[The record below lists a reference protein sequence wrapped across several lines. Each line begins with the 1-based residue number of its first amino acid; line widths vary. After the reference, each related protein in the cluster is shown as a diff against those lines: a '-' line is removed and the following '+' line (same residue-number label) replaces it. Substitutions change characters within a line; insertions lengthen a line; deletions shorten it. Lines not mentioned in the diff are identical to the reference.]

1 MPEYTYIARSQEGKR
16 TEGNLTAVNLSDAM
30 EILSKKN
37 LSIVKLDERDEVF
50 DFLDPFIDRFN
61 LAVRKMKT
69 RIPLSDLVFFT
80 RQISTMFSS
89 GLTIEKSLH
98 FLALEEKNKKFK
110 IIIED
115 LENNVKKGLLLSDAI
130 SRHPGVFSNL
140 YVSLVRAGEVSG
152 KLYETLDELSVYLET
167 VSDTQRKVTSAMYY
181 PIFIIGF
188 LIAMLFVT
196 FTWLLPR
203 FSEVYDALGSELPYY
218 TVMLVS
224 MGSWFNNNVF
234 FITFMCILIVITLWF
249 LSLTDTGTLIK
260 DQILLKLP
268 IFGSIIESNIYSKF
282 TKTFGI
288 LIGSGVQVLD
298 TMDLLA
304 RVVDNRI
311 FQLATQKASIEI
323 ENGINISAALK
334 STGKFPP
341 IMIQLLST
349 GEETGEIDGLAL
361 KASEFYTKQVNASV
375 DRLTSII
382 EPALVVLV
390 GGVIAAIVVVTYLP
404 IFHFGEAIGN

>member
-1 MPEYTYIARSQEGKR
+1 LSAD
-16 TEGNLTAVNLSDAM
+16 NLTAAM
-30 EILSKKN
+30 EILNKKN
-37 LSIVKLDERDEVF
+37 LSVIKLDERDEVF
-50 DFLDPFIDRFN
+50 DFLDPFIERFN
-61 LAVRKMKT
+61 LAVERMKAK
-69 RIPLSDLVFFT
+69 IPLSDLVFFT

-110 IIIED
+110 KVIENI
-115 LENNVKKGLLLSDAI
+115 ESNVKKGLLFSDALI
-130 SRHPGVFSNL
+130 KHPGIFSNL

-152 KLYETLDELSVYLET
+152 KLYETLDELSIYLET
-167 VSDTQRKVTSAMYY
+167 VNDTQRKVTSAMYY
-181 PIFIIGF
+181 PVFIIGF

-203 FSEVYDALGSELPYY
+203 FSQVYDSLGSELPYY
-218 TVMLVS
+218 TILLVNA
-224 MGSWFNNNVF
+224 GEWFNNNIF
-234 FITFMCILIVITLWF
+234 FIFAMTSMIVVVLWF
-249 LSLTDTGTLIK
+249 LALTDTGTLVK

-268 IFGSIIESNIYSKF
+268 IFGSIIEANIYSKF

-298 TMDLLA
+298 TMKLLA
-304 RVVDNRI
+304 RVVDNRVYE
-311 FQLATQKASIEI
+311 LATKEASVEI

-341 IMIQLLST
+341 IMIQLLAT

-361 KASEFYTKQVNASV
+361 KASEFYTKQVNAYV

>member
-1 MPEYTYIARSQEGKR
+1 MPEYSYIARSQEGKR
-16 TEGNLTAVNLSDAM
+16 TEGNLSADNLTAAM
-30 EILSKKN
+30 EILNKKN
-37 LSIVKLDERDEVF
+37 LSVIKLDERDEVF
-50 DFLDPFIDRFN
+50 DFLDPFIERFN
-61 LAVRKMKT
+61 LAVERMKT

-80 RQISTMFSS
+80 RQISTMFSA

-110 IIIED
+110 KVIENI
-115 LENNVKKGLLLSDAI
+115 ESNVKKGLLFSDALI
-130 SRHPGVFSNL
+130 KHPGIFSNL

-152 KLYETLDELSVYLET
+152 KLYETLDELSIYLET
-167 VSDTQRKVTSAMYY
+167 VNDTQRKVTSAMYY
-181 PIFIIGF
+181 PVFIIGF

-203 FSEVYDALGSELPYY
+203 FSQVYDSLGSELPYY
-218 TVMLVS
+218 TILLVNA
-224 MGSWFNNNVF
+224 GEWFNNNIF
-234 FITFMCILIVITLWF
+234 FIFAMTSMIVVVLWF
-249 LSLTDTGTLIK
+249 LALTDTGTLVK

-268 IFGSIIESNIYSKF
+268 IFGSIIEANIYSKF

-298 TMDLLA
+298 TMKLLA
-304 RVVDNRI
+304 RVVDNRV
-311 FQLATQKASIEI
+311 FELAIKQASVEI

-341 IMIQLLST
+341 IMIQLLAT

-361 KASEFYTKQVNASV
+361 KASEFYTKQVNAFV

-390 GGVIAAIVVVTYLP
+390 GGVIAVIVVVTYLP

>member
-1 MPEYTYIARSQEGKR
+1 
-16 TEGNLTAVNLSDAM
+16 
-30 EILSKKN
+30 
-37 LSIVKLDERDEVF
+37 
-50 DFLDPFIDRFN
+50 
-61 LAVRKMKT
+61 
-69 RIPLSDLVFFT
+69 
-80 RQISTMFSS
+80 
-89 GLTIEKSLH
+89 
-98 FLALEEKNKKFK
+98 
-110 IIIED
+110 
-115 LENNVKKGLLLSDAI
+115 
-130 SRHPGVFSNL
+130 
-140 YVSLVRAGEVSG
+140 
-152 KLYETLDELSVYLET
+152 
-167 VSDTQRKVTSAMYY
+167 
-181 PIFIIGF
+181 
-188 LIAMLFVT
+188 
-196 FTWLLPR
+196 
-203 FSEVYDALGSELPYY
+203 VYDALGSELPYY

>member
-1 MPEYTYIARSQEGKR
+1 
-16 TEGNLTAVNLSDAM
+16 M

-37 LSIVKLDERDEVF
+37 LSVVKLDERDEVF
-50 DFLDPFIDRFN
+50 DFMDPFIDRFN

-110 IIIED
+110 KIIED
-115 LENNVKKGLLLSDAI
+115 IEKNVKKGLLLSDAI

-167 VSDTQRKVTSAMYY
+167 VNDTQRKVTSAMYY
-181 PIFIIGF
+181 PVFIIGF

-234 FITFMCILIVITLWF
+234 FIMIMSTLILITLWF

-311 FQLATQKASIEI
+311 FQLATQKARIEI

>member
-1 MPEYTYIARSQEGKR
+1 MPEYSYIARTQEGKR
-16 TEGNLTAVNLSDAM
+16 KEGNLSADNLTVAM
-30 EILSKKN
+30 EILNKKN
-37 LSIVKLDERDEVF
+37 LSVVKLDERDEVF
-50 DFLDPFIDRFN
+50 DFLDPFIERFN
-61 LAVRKMKT
+61 LAVERMKT
-69 RIPLSDLVFFT
+69 KIPLSDLVFFT

-110 IIIED
+110 KVIENI
-115 LENNVKKGLLLSDAI
+115 ESNVKKGLLLSDALTK
-130 SRHPGVFSNL
+130 HPGIFSNL

-152 KLYETLDELSVYLET
+152 KLYETLDELSIYLET
-167 VSDTQRKVTSAMYY
+167 VNDTQRKVTSAMYY
-181 PIFIIGF
+181 PVFIIGF

-203 FSEVYDALGSELPYY
+203 FSQVYDSLGSELPYY
-218 TVMLVS
+218 TILLVNA
-224 MGSWFNNNVF
+224 GEWFNNNIF
-234 FITFMCILIVITLWF
+234 FIFAMCSMIVVVLWF
-249 LSLTDTGTLIK
+249 LALTDTGTLVK

-268 IFGSIIESNIYSKF
+268 IFGSIIEANIYSKF

-298 TMDLLA
+298 TMKLLA
-304 RVVDNRI
+304 RVVDNRVYE
-311 FQLATQKASIEI
+311 LATKQASVEI

-341 IMIQLLST
+341 IMIQLLAT

-361 KASEFYTKQVNASV
+361 KASEFYTKQVNAYV

-390 GGVIAAIVVVTYLP
+390 GGVIAVIVVVTYLP

>member
-1 MPEYTYIARSQEGKR
+1 
-16 TEGNLTAVNLSDAM
+16 
-30 EILSKKN
+30 
-37 LSIVKLDERDEVF
+37 
-50 DFLDPFIDRFN
+50 
-61 LAVRKMKT
+61 
-69 RIPLSDLVFFT
+69 
-80 RQISTMFSS
+80 MFSS

-110 IIIED
+110 KVIENI
-115 LENNVKKGLLLSDAI
+115 ESNVKKGLLLSDALI
-130 SRHPGVFSNL
+130 KHPGIFSNL

-152 KLYETLDELSVYLET
+152 KLYETLDELSIYLET
-167 VSDTQRKVTSAMYY
+167 VNDTQRKVTSAMYY
-181 PIFIIGF
+181 PVFIIGF

-203 FSEVYDALGSELPYY
+203 FSQVYDSLGSELPYY
-218 TVMLVS
+218 TILLVNA
-224 MGSWFNNNVF
+224 GEWFNNNIF
-234 FITFMCILIVITLWF
+234 FIFAMTSMIVVVLWF
-249 LSLTDTGTLIK
+249 LALTDTGTLVK

-268 IFGSIIESNIYSKF
+268 IFGSIIEANIYSKF

-298 TMDLLA
+298 TMKLLA
-304 RVVDNRI
+304 RVVDNRVYE
-311 FQLATQKASIEI
+311 LATKQASVEI

-341 IMIQLLST
+341 IMIQLLAT

-361 KASEFYTKQVNASV
+361 KASEFYTKQVNAYV

-390 GGVIAAIVVVTYLP
+390 GGVIAVIVVVTYLP

>member
-1 MPEYTYIARSQEGKR
+1 LPEYSYIARSQEGKR
-16 TEGNLTAVNLSDAM
+16 TEGNLTADNLTAAM
-30 EILSKKN
+30 EILNKKN
-37 LSIVKLDERDEVF
+37 LSVIKLDERDEVF
-50 DFLDPFIDRFN
+50 DFLDPFIERFS
-61 LAVRKMKT
+61 LAVERMKAK
-69 RIPLSDLVFFT
+69 IPLSDLVFFT

-110 IIIED
+110 KVIENI
-115 LENNVKKGLLLSDAI
+115 ESNVKKGLLFSDALI
-130 SRHPGVFSNL
+130 KHPGIFSNL

-152 KLYETLDELSVYLET
+152 KLYETLDELSIYLET
-167 VSDTQRKVTSAMYY
+167 VNDTQRKVTSAMYY
-181 PIFIIGF
+181 PVFIIGF

-203 FSEVYDALGSELPYY
+203 FSQVYDSLGSELPYY
-218 TVMLVS
+218 TILLVNA
-224 MGSWFNNNVF
+224 GEWFNNNII
-234 FITFMCILIVITLWF
+234 FIFAMTSIIVVVLWF
-249 LSLTDTGTLIK
+249 LALTDTGTLVK

-268 IFGSIIESNIYSKF
+268 IFGSIIEANIYSKF

-298 TMDLLA
+298 TMKLLI
-304 RVVDNRI
+304 RVVDNRV
-311 FQLATQKASIEI
+311 FELATKQASVEI

-341 IMIQLLST
+341 IMIQLLAT

-390 GGVIAAIVVVTYLP
+390 GGVIAVIVVVTYLP